1 MVITYLNVLDMNR
14 IIVTVTISLLLCINY
29 RGTGQNSMA
38 EVTTRI
44 SDSGRRI
51 ILENSHVS
59 LSFDIKS
66 GFYEIRDKVK
76 NNIPVR
82 SAWFQAE
89 GLRSKEYATGIEWTQ
104 KDIRDVFGEGKS
116 LIVTARY
123 DDYSDVIWEASLYD
137 NKDFVSFRMGI
148 INDTKKPFTLTT
160 WYPLKSDS
168 VLSGVQVS
176 RNFIVLNGN
185 SGGNRTYAKDTS
197 NLLCFNNIM
206 IRCGDLKDPNIIVA
220 GGLTYDDFE
229 KFCMFRKSGEK
240 ITLQIWSE
248 DPVGRL
254 VDPGTSYTAK
264 DRFYFCVNNPNPFE
278 ALEKYGLA
286 VRDAQDIRLNYYD
299 FPTECLWYASVYAKD
314 PKRPK
319 FNDTKGAVDEMVNA
333 IKSGFTKYSRVAI
346 RLVPDAYG
354 PDNQQGW
361 WDDKHWAMWGD
372 KGSADGANYVEPYL
386 TTKSWCNE
394 IIKRGGIPMTYF
406 QTNRRSEDFVRL
418 HSDYMLFND
427 PYKLSPEH
435 TDRLKH
441 NSEYG
446 SELGGYFRQ
455 WWAENDMFG
464 YDFTDTAFVKHM
476 RKVYANLRNAGI
488 KGIMYD
494 YPEATGWA
502 FAGGFDDRY
511 TTTAKA
517 YRTIFRL
524 ASEGLDNDAYI
535 DERMLGRGTDVAS
548 GLTASQRIWGDNDIF
563 TSEMVTRSGLRWY
576 KNRVIVNYDLD
587 AKDPLKARPLHNN
600 DGLKTLMTMAY
611 MVSGRFLM
619 ARGFYQLSP
628 EQLFVMSRTFPYHTV
643 PKSSRPVDAFNPGVR
658 VPRIF
663 DFEVNHGWHQLTLYN
678 PNLDSLK
685 PHLDHIEVCLGKS
698 LNEGGLALDFGKEY
712 YLYDFW
718 NDKLIG
724 RLRGD
729 ATFSQDLRRG
739 ETRMISIHEAE
750 KNPQFLST
758 NRHIMQGYVDMTR
771 YPSWNISKNELS
783 GISKV
788 VGGEPYRVIIAL
800 NGFKPV
806 KAIVREAKASV
817 MVLDE
822 KNGLAV
828 LEIKKTEN
836 GEVEWGVRFR

>member
-1 MVITYLNVLDMNR
+1 MNR
-14 IIVTVTISLLLCINY
+14 IIVAVIISLLFCINY
-29 RGTGQNSMA
+29 SVTGQNSA
-38 EVTTRI
+38 KEEKARI
-44 SDSGRRI
+44 STISSRI
-51 ILENSHVS
+51 ILENSYVS
-59 LSFDIKS
+59 LSFDMRS
-66 GFYEIRDKVK
+66 GFYEIRDKIK

-89 GLRSKEYATGIEWTQ
+89 GLRSKEYATGIEWTS
-104 KDIRDVFGEGKS
+104 KDISDVFGEGKS
-116 LIVTARY
+116 LIVTAGY
-123 DDYSDVIWEASLYD
+123 DDYSDVMWEASLYD

-168 VLSGVQVS
+168 VLYEMQMN

-197 NLLCFNNIM
+197 NLLCFNNMM

-229 KFCMFRKSGEK
+229 KFCQFRKSGDK
-240 ITLQIWSE
+240 ITLQMWSE
-248 DPVGRL
+248 DPAGRL
-254 VDPGTSYTAK
+254 VDPGTSYMPT
-264 DRFYFCVNNPNPFE
+264 DRFYFCASNSNPFE
-278 ALEKYGLA
+278 AMDKYGLA
-286 VRDAQDIRLNYYD
+286 VRDAQNIKLNYYD

-319 FNDTKGAVDEMVNA
+319 FNDTKGAVDEMDNA

-361 WDDKHWAMWGD
+361 WNDEHWAMWGD

-386 TTKSWCNE
+386 TTKSWCSE

-406 QTNRRSEDFVRL
+406 QTNRRSEDFVKL
-418 HSDYMLFND
+418 HPDFMLFND

-435 TDRLKH
+435 NDRLKH

-446 SELGGYFRQ
+446 SELGSYFRQ

-464 YDFTDTAFVKHM
+464 YDFTDTAFINHM
-476 RKVYANLRNAGI
+476 RKVYTNLRDAGI

-502 FAGGFDDRY
+502 YAGGFDDRH

-517 YRTIFRL
+517 YRTIFSL
-524 ASEGLDNDAYI
+524 AAEGLDSDAYI
-535 DERMLGRGTDVAS
+535 DERMLGRGTDVAC

-563 TSEMVTRSGLRWY
+563 TPEMVTRSGLRWY
-576 KNRVIVNYDLD
+576 KNRVIVSYDLD
-587 AKDPLKARPLHNN
+587 AKDPLKAKPLQNY

-611 MVSGRFLM
+611 VISGRFLM

-628 EQLFVMSRTFPYHTV
+628 EQLFIMSRTFPYHAV
-643 PKSSRPVDAFNPGVR
+643 PQSSRPVDAFNTGVK

-663 DFEVNHGWHQLTLYN
+663 DFEVNSGWHQLTLYN
-678 PNLDSLK
+678 PNLDSPK
-685 PHLDHIEVCLGKS
+685 PHLNHIEVNLGRS
-698 LNEGGLALDFGKEY
+698 LNEGGLALDHVKEY

-718 NDKLIG
+718 NDELTG

-729 ATFSQDLRRG
+729 ATLSQDLRTG

-750 KNPQFLST
+750 KNPQFIST
-758 NRHIMQGYVDMTR
+758 NRHIMQGYVDMTG
-771 YPSWNISKNELS
+771 YPSWNSSKKELS
-783 GISKV
+783 GISEV
-788 VGGEPYRVIIAL
+788 VGGETYKITIAL
-800 NGFKPV
+800 NGMKPV
-806 KAIVREAKASV
+806 KAIARGAKASV
-817 MVLDE
+817 RILDE
-822 KNGLAV
+822 MNGLAV
-828 LEIKKTEN
+828 LEINRAEN
-836 GEVEWGVRFR
+836 GEVGWEVRFR